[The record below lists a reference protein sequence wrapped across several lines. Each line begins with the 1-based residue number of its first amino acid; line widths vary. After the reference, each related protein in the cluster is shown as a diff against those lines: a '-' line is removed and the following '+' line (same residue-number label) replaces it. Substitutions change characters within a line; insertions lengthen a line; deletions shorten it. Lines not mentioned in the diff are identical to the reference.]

1 MTDWLESF
9 DEFRFSPDEFIDGGD
24 DVVVP
29 NHQQGR
35 GRGSG
40 ALFQMRTTWLCTV
53 RDARIARIRE
63 YSTKARALE
72 AAELNELQ

>member
-40 ALFQMRTTWLCTV
+40 ALVQMRTTWLCTV
-53 RDARIARIRE
+53 HDARIARIRE

-72 AAELNELQ
+72 PAELNELQ